1 MYILKTTLELGCL
14 YAPVALA
21 LFLSFRILNIADMT
35 NKSRGSYAYT
45 IIDLESA
52 ASKEAL
58 DELGAIEGV
67 SKVRVIK

>member
-1 MYILKTTLELGCL
+1 
-14 YAPVALA
+14 
-21 LFLSFRILNIADMT
+21 MT

-58 DELGAIEGV
+58 DELRAIEGV